1 MSDEHVNVIDFD
13 GYDMTLLGDIHK
25 RQFLNDSKTMAYP
38 GSLIQQNFAE
48 APEHGF
54 LFWDVEKR
62 KSEFIQVNNDYGF
75 KTIVVDK
82 GVIQSRMS
90 FVPKYGNIKIKH
102 KDTTAE
108 QLRLVELNLRRE
120 YGDIKQITNEKIKT
134 IDSQLNESKT
144 KISVDDI
151 HHLYFCQ

>member
-1 MSDEHVNVIDFD
+1 MWMSDDVVKSTDFD
-13 GYDMTLLGDIHK
+13 GYDLVLLGDIHK
-25 RQFLNDSKTMAYP
+25 RQFIDDSETIAYP

-54 LFWDVEKR
+54 LLWDVEKR

-82 GVIQSRMS
+82 GVIQSKMS

-120 YGDIKQITNEKIKT
+120 YGDIKQITNEKIKSSYAST
-134 IDSQLNESKT
+134 R
-144 KISVDDI
+144 
-151 HHLYFCQ
+151 